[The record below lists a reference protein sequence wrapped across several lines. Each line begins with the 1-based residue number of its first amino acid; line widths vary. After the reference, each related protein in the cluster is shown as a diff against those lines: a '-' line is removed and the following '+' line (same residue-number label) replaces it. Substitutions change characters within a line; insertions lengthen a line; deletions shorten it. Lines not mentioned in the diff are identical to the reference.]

1 VAGEKS
7 APRKASASPGQ
18 LSFAPAENRNQALGE
33 IHARPFVAVSCPRV
47 ILQLAFL
54 MESGQSSH
62 HEAIEDLARS
72 QGAAVPDRASRHCTV
87 QWGQGTL
94 RWERHTEFSTWFW
107 DGPATAEFGGIIPRH
122 PFGGSF
128 RAPGSLISGIR
139 LEILPDGQET
149 QTALA
154 SFDTASLCL
163 SRIRDGL
170 AEVATDFRQDGDGLT
185 RILLIDRGLTDLGR
199 GATAQC
205 LLDVETYRTL
215 ATLALPLAQSLSPE
229 IRQVEEAL
237 GAVTQTM
244 KGQVWQSAD
253 EMLAEITRLASRL
266 EANAAQSLYRFGA
279 SKAYHSIVTER
290 IISLKEVPIAGDTL
304 GSFLERRLAPAM
316 RTCKSVEER
325 QEHLSLKLSRT
336 TDLLRSWVDVGLA
349 LARQNTTL
357 LASMDRRVQ
366 LQLRL
371 QQTVESLSVAAISYY
386 IIGLLSYAAKALD
399 RGLSESLSSIAV
411 GGAVP
416 IVVVVVW
423 FFVRRIRRN
432 HSDA

>member
-1 VAGEKS
+1 VAKERSG
-7 APRKASASPGQ
+7 PRKAIPSPGP
-18 LSFAPAENRNQALGE
+18 LSFAAAEHRNQALGE

-72 QGAAVPDRASRHCTV
+72 QGVAVPDRASRHCTV

-107 DGPATAEFGGIIPRH
+107 DGPATAEFGGLIPRH

-139 LEILPDGQET
+139 LEIWPDGQE
-149 QTALA
+149 AEAVLA
-154 SFDTASLCL
+154 SFETASLCR
-163 SRIRDGL
+163 SHIREGL

-185 RILLIDRGLTDLGR
+185 RFLLIDRGLTDLGR

-205 LLDVETYRTL
+205 LLDIETYRTL

-229 IRQVEEAL
+229 IRQIEEAL

-244 KGQVWQSAD
+244 KGQVWHSAD

-279 SKAYHSIVTER
+279 SKAYYSIVTER
-290 IISLKEVPIAGDTL
+290 IVSLQEVPVAGDTL

-349 LARQNTTL
+349 RQNTTL
-357 LASMDRRVQ
+357 LASMDKRVQ

-386 IIGLLSYAAKALD
+386 IIGLLAYAAKALD
-399 RGLSESLSSIAV
+399 HGLSETISSIAI

-416 IVVVVVW
+416 IVVIVVW
-423 FFVRRIRRN
+423 FFVRRIRRH